1 MAKVSVKISGGRLE
15 EYQVETLGELKS
27 ELDLVGNYSYAVNGV
42 NVTDD
47 ETVLSDYQMVNIT
60 ENIKSGKI

>member
-1 MAKVSVKISGGRLE
+1 MAKVSVKISGGRIE
-15 EYQVETLGELKS
+15 EYEVETLAELKQ

-47 ETVLSDYQMVNIT
+47 AHEFADYQMVNIT
-60 ENIKSGKI
+60 ENIKSGI